1 MLDDHTTAWEAVP
14 IRGGIVVLSGYGV
27 RVRVARR
34 HLIVE
39 DGFGLERRTAR
50 FAKAPARLRR
60 LVILGH
66 TGFVTLEALR
76 WLADSKAALIVVD
89 ADGAVIAAT
98 APQRINDPRLRRLQA
113 LAVGTATG
121 AAITRDLL
129 TDKVEGQREVLSALG
144 VLSATTAGVF
154 AELLGRLAVAT
165 SIDECLRAE
174 AAAAVLYFRSWK
186 GVLAPRFARHELAA
200 MPEHWRAFKD
210 RSSDITGTPRAAT
223 DPINALLNYLYAL
236 LEAETRVALLT
247 FGLDPGLGFAHVDVS
262 NRESLALDVMEAARP
277 DVDAWLIEFLDARP
291 FRLLDFVE
299 ERDGRCRLTPDLA
312 HELAESVGRWRSA
325 IAPIVE
331 RVVDRINAADAAL
344 SVTVAI
350 TPRKAS
356 PGITR
361 LSRPR
366 PRTRIET
373 TVDRRRKHESNA
385 KPQRLCPECRAPLS
399 GKRCKQC
406 RFAPV
411 GTDDVGADRQRAIM
425 MQRQRTN
432 RDWSGPKDDRNFKR
446 DILPGLQG
454 VTLRRIMEATGL
466 SKRFASQIRRGLA
479 LPHYRHWD
487 SLASLSQAD
496 ACEAA
501 SSIVV

>member
-50 FAKAPARLRR
+50 FSKAPARLRR

-76 WLADSKAALIVVD
+76 WLADSRAALIVVD

-113 LAVGTATG
+113 LAIGTATG
-121 AAITRDLL
+121 AAITRELL
-129 TDKVEGQREVLSALG
+129 TRKVEGQRQVLSTLG

-154 AELLGRLAVAT
+154 ADLLGRLAMAT

-200 MPEHWRAFKD
+200 IPEHWRAFKD

-236 LEAETRVALLT
+236 LEAETRVALLA
-247 FGLDPGLGFAHVDVS
+247 FGLDPGLGFAHVDVG
-262 NRESLALDVMEAARP
+262 NRDSLALDVMEAARP
-277 DVDAWLIEFLDARP
+277 EADAWLIEFLDARP
-291 FRLLDFVE
+291 FRLRDFVE
-299 ERDGRCRLTPDLA
+299 ERDGRCRITPDLA
-312 HELAESVGRWRSA
+312 HELAGSVGRWRSA
-325 IAPIVE
+325 VAPIVE
-331 RVVDRINAADAAL
+331 RVVDRLNASDAEL
-344 SVTVAI
+344 SPTVAI
-350 TPRKAS
+350 TPRKS
-356 PGITR
+356 LLGNKR
-361 LSRPR
+361 LVRERPR
-366 PRTRIET
+366 ARIET
-373 TVDRRRKHESNA
+373 TIDRRRKHESDA
-385 KPQRLCPECRAPLS
+385 KPQRLCPDCRTTLP
-399 GKRCKQC
+399 GKRCRMC
-406 RFAPV
+406 GFAPIN
-411 GTDDVGADRQRAIM
+411 TDDIGADRQRAIM

-432 RDWSGPKDDRNFKR
+432 RDWSGPADDREFKR

-454 VTLRRIMEATGL
+454 VTLRRIMAATGL

-479 LPHYRHWD
+479 IPHRRHWD
-487 SLASLSQAD
+487 ALSALRGST
-496 ACEAA
+496 A
-501 SSIVV
+501 